1 MNTPPT
7 SRVTINVMNHLK
19 TLVILAL
26 AIGAFFAIPKAEAG
40 GYVNLSFNTGG
51 SYCAPPVT
59 YYRRPPVYVRPA
71 PVYYRRPAP
80 VYYRRGPSCYRGGGY
95 KV

>member
-1 MNTPPT
+1 MKHFK
-7 SRVTINVMNHLK
+7 TI
-19 TLVILAL
+19 VILAL

-40 GYVNLSFNTGG
+40 GHVNLSFSTGG
-51 SYCAPPVT
+51 GYRCAPPVT

-80 VYYRRGPSCYRGGGY
+80 VYYRRGPACYNGGY
-95 KV
+95 KVTRRGHYYRR